1 MKPSLLSS
9 LLYSAAALALPLA
22 ANAQIT
28 SVDLSQN
35 VRVGRY
41 DLPEPTRT
49 AAPNAFNLL
58 AQEASAVTYN
68 RDTGTLFIV
77 GDGGRAIV
85 QVSKTGAL
93 VDSMTLAA
101 GSSPQGT
108 YFYDTEGLSY
118 VGNGKFALVE
128 ERDRQ
133 VNLFAYAANTTLGGA
148 GVQVAKLGTTVGN
161 IGIEGISYDPQT
173 GGFIAVKEKQPAGIF
188 QTSIN
193 FATGTASNGSPT
205 TVNAT
210 NLFDPAKLG
219 LLDFADVFALSNVA
233 SLAGRPDSGNL
244 LVLSQESGKLVET
257 DRAGNVLSTL
267 VIASDAGNPLSIADQ
282 QHEGVTMDDQ
292 GNLYL
297 VNENGGGDFDHPQLW
312 VYSVASVPE
321 PASLAM
327 SLAGFFALGAAARRR
342 RRRS

>member
-1 MKPSLLSS
+1 M
-9 LLYSAAALALPLA
+9 
-22 ANAQIT
+22 
-28 SVDLSQN
+28 
-35 VRVGRY
+35 
-41 DLPEPTRT
+41 
-49 AAPNAFNLL
+49 
-58 AQEASAVTYN
+58 
-68 RDTGTLFIV
+68 
-77 GDGGRAIV
+77 
-85 QVSKTGAL
+85 
-93 VDSMTLAA
+93 
-101 GSSPQGT
+101 
-108 YFYDTEGLSY
+108 
-118 VGNGKFALVE
+118 
-128 ERDRQ
+128 
-133 VNLFAYAANTTLGGA
+133 
-148 GVQVAKLGTTVGN
+148 
-161 IGIEGISYDPQT
+161 
-173 GGFIAVKEKQPAGIF
+173 KEKQPAGIF

-312 VYSVASVPE
+312 VCAPRPLPLRFSPC
-321 PASLAM
+321 SLQ
-327 SLAGFFALGAAARRR
+327 RH
-342 RRRS
+342 RRSSSSSPRSTRPAVLPAMRPTGSS